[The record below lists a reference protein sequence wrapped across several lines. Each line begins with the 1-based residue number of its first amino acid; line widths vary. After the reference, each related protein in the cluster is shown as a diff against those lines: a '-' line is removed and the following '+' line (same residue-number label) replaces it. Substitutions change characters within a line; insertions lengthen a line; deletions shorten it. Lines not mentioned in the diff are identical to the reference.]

1 MFTIGQVAHR
11 AGIRTST
18 LRYYED
24 IGLIP
29 PPIRLSKQRRY
40 DESVFQRLAVIK
52 LAQRAGFT
60 IAEIHTLLHGFPEQT
75 TASERWRE
83 LSTPKLAEVRALM
96 QRLQATQDVL
106 EKMLQCQCLTLQ
118 DCTSRTSETTC
129 EKQQAGTQ
137 ARANQYQGAS
147 PKEGAKQV

>member
-1 MFTIGQVAHR
+1 MLTIGQVAR
-11 AGIRTST
+11 QSGIRTST

-29 PPIRLSKQRRY
+29 PPARLSKQRRY

-60 IAEIHTLLHGFPEQT
+60 IAEIHTLLHGFPEHT

-96 QRLQATQDVL
+96 QHLQETQDVL
-106 EKMLQCQCLTLQ
+106 EKMLQCQCSTLQ
-118 DCTSRTSETTC
+118 DCTARASEADC
-129 EKQQAGTQ
+129 EKRRMGTQ
-137 ARANQYQGAS
+137 AGANQYQGAS
-147 PKEGAKQV
+147 PKEGAKQI